1 MKLIISLIALFISGC
16 SINRLKEK
24 KNPIDAEIANN
35 EVAMIP
41 PIVVYKTKNNY
52 NNLVP
57 ISLSEDKKQ
66 IISYPHPKDLKVDGV
81 LQTPT
86 ELHNGYLLDNRG
98 IGQNVAFI
106 KLTYSE
112 YANLNEAPLPEDLF
126 NLIID
131 YNPLIFLCNCKM
143 KNFNLN
149 LENQLNE
156 MIDKDLV
163 QNKCEIVK

>member
-1 MKLIISLIALFISGC
+1 MKLIIPLIALLIGGC
-16 SINRLKEK
+16 SIVRYKEK
-24 KNPIDAEIANN
+24 EPLIDSELANN
-35 EVAMIP
+35 EVAMSR

-98 IGQNVAFI
+98 IGQNVTFI

-112 YANLNEAPLPEDLF
+112 YANLNEAPSPEDLF

-131 YNPLIFLCNCKM
+131 YNPLTFLCNCKRN
-143 KNFNLN
+143 KLNLN

-156 MIDKDLV
+156 MIDKDLL

>member
-1 MKLIISLIALFISGC
+1 MKLIISLTALLISGC
-16 SINRLKEK
+16 YIVRHKER
-24 KNPIDAEIANN
+24 NPPVDSETTNN
-35 EVAMIP
+35 EVAMCR

-57 ISLSEDKKQ
+57 ISLSDDKSQ

-81 LQTPT
+81 LQIPT

-131 YNPLIFLCNCKM
+131 YNPLIFLCNCKI
-143 KNFNLN
+143 KNSNLN

-156 MIDKDLV
+156 MIDKDLL

>member
-1 MKLIISLIALFISGC
+1 MKLIFSLTALLISGC
-16 SINRLKEK
+16 SINRHKEK
-24 KNPIDAEIANN
+24 VTLINAEIANN
-35 EVAMIP
+35 EVVMIP

-66 IISYPHPKDLKVDGV
+66 IISFPHPKDLKVDGV
-81 LQTPT
+81 LQTPS

-106 KLTYSE
+106 KLSYRE
-112 YANLNEAPLPEDLF
+112 YANLNEAPSPEDLF

-131 YNPLIFLCNCKM
+131 YDPLIFWCNCKR
-143 KNFNLN
+143 NNSNLN
-149 LENQLNE
+149 LESQLNE
-156 MIDKDLV
+156 MIDNDLL
-163 QNKCEIVK
+163 QNKCEMVK